1 MEAVVQ
7 VLNEFLKFPLIYGRG
22 TTITF
27 DKRVFPAFLCDKEMN
42 DHSIIKNLTIIWNVG
57 GSRRQDFKYEKGETP
72 KFESNA
78 RSMTPNGD
86 FIFSSGLALFYICYI
101 FLRH

>member
-1 MEAVVQ
+1 MDAVVQ

-27 DKRVFPAFLCDKEMN
+27 DKRVFPAFLCGKEMN

-57 GSRRQDFKYEKGETP
+57 GSHQQDFKYEKRGKP
-72 KFESNA
+72 QSLKVI
-78 RSMTPNGD
+78 PD
-86 FIFSSGLALFYICYI
+86 L
-101 FLRH
+101 